1 MIFNLT
7 SNARVLLVS
16 TFMWN
21 VGRTLPH
28 AILVI
33 FLLSRGISLFD
44 IALIKTVHQV
54 TKVVVELPSG
64 IISDMIPRK
73 RLYILS
79 VFVLIFA
86 FILIGFFSD
95 NFIVLAI
102 AYCLYG
108 VGVSLRSGT
117 LESDVICEYKEKNL
131 DIRHYAVA
139 ESYVFGVSGI
149 IGGGVGSVMYSYI
162 GEYIYIVSS
171 LLFVASIVSSMFF
184 VPSVVI
190 DGDSNLRYEGGA
202 LNEILAM
209 FRVMFTSHTYVL
221 ILILICFSTIFVQSF
236 YQYWQVLYK
245 DAGVDVTYFGVVYII
260 FQFCDILGTF
270 IYRYLRLSA
279 CAVVAILF
287 AMALLYAV
295 IFVCSKCLVVIFP
308 VAIVLFYVYEQHL
321 DVTIK
326 RLAPTWGTSTYL
338 STIETV
344 KGVIG
349 ICTLFVL
356 STAIDFYGVCASYM
370 LVFSMFS
377 LLSMVT
383 YLMFRRGY

>member
-1 MIFNLT
+1 M
-7 SNARVLLVS
+7 
-16 TFMWN
+16 
-21 VGRTLPH
+21 
-28 AILVI
+28 
-33 FLLSRGISLFD
+33 
-44 IALIKTVHQV
+44 
-54 TKVVVELPSG
+54 
-64 IISDMIPRK
+64 
-73 RLYILS
+73 
-79 VFVLIFA
+79 
-86 FILIGFFSD
+86 
-95 NFIVLAI
+95 LAI

>member
-33 FLLSRGISLFD
+33 FLLSRGISLLD
-44 IALIKTVHQV
+44 IALIQTLHQV

-73 RLYILS
+73 RLYVLS
-79 VFVLIFA
+79 VFVLICA

-131 DIRHYAVA
+131 DIRHYVVA

-149 IGGGVGSVMYSYI
+149 IGGGVGGIMYAYI
-162 GEYIYIVSS
+162 GEHIYIVSS

-184 VPSVVI
+184 VPNTI
-190 DGDSNLRYEGGA
+190 IERDSNLRYEVGV

-221 ILILICFSTIFVQSF
+221 LLILTCLSIIFRQSF

-245 DAGVDVTYFGVVYII
+245 DAGVDVTYFGIVYII
-260 FQFCDILGTF
+260 FQCCDILGTL
-270 IYRYLRLSA
+270 IYRYVRLSA

-287 AMALLYAV
+287 AMALLYVVA
-295 IFVCSKCLVVIFP
+295 FVFGECLVVIFP
-308 VAIVLFYVYEQHL
+308 VAIVLFYVYKQHL

-326 RLAPTWGTSTYL
+326 KLAPTWGTSTYL
-338 STIETV
+338 STIETI
-344 KGVIG
+344 KGVIS

-356 STAIDFYGVCASYM
+356 STAIDFYGVRVSYM
-370 LVFSMFS
+370 LVFFMFS
-377 LLSMVT
+377 LLSIVT
-383 YLMFRRGY
+383 YLMFRRGH